1 MLRDMLKFVIISLS
15 IKIKKPIKIEINS
28 ILKKFSF
35 RLNFAENP
43 KTTNPNITRKKGF
56 KISDK

>member
-35 RLNFAENP
+35 RLNFAEYPITINP
-43 KTTNPNITRKKGF
+43 KIIKKNGLV
-56 KISDK
+56 ISER